1 LPRTESKSWR
11 EILFPNGEHV
21 LLLAV
26 LLEIAVFSL
35 IARNFFTSENF
46 WEVSRFSVEL
56 GLLTLAETAVI
67 VTGGIDLSVG
77 SMMGLAAVVFGA
89 CWRDAHLSL
98 AASAAVALLA
108 GLAGGALNALLIA
121 RWELPA
127 LIVTLGTYSLFR
139 GIAEGITQ
147 GAAVYTSFPSSFLFL
162 GQGYL
167 WRTVPAQLPIFVL
180 VFAGYFVYLH
190 LSVDGRAL
198 YAIGNSPDGAR
209 YAGIPVRRRLA
220 TVYILAGVVS
230 SLAGIIFVAHVGQAT
245 SATGAGYELDAITAV
260 VLGGTSIFGGRG
272 TLWGSLLGLFAI
284 SVLQN
289 GLQLAALPSELTGV
303 MTGALLVLVLSF
315 DWLRGRGS
323 RSVQSASRT
332 GESDLVKNSQVAV
345 LAAAFLAGSLIVALT
360 NVWLVRSLR
369 VTAESAAVP
378 GSAGEA
384 ATTAGNHKI
393 TIAMMPKDT
402 GDPYFMSCRTG
413 AEQAARELGI
423 NLIWDGPTS
432 LDAAQQ
438 NEIAQNW
445 ITRKVNVMAVAV
457 ANKAGISTVLRQ
469 ARAQGIG
476 VVTWD
481 SDADANARNYFVNQA
496 TPRAIAYTLTDEA
509 ARLMKGKGQF
519 AIITGTLSAENQ
531 NEWIAFIKQ
540 RIAAKYP
547 AMKLATVLPS
557 DDDRDKAFAETQTIL
572 KVYPQVRLVMAI
584 SAPAVPGAGEAVR
597 QSGRKN
603 VFVIGLSLP
612 SICKTYIHD
621 GSVQAIVLWNTHHL
635 GYATVYAA
643 YLLAEHKIPPGATS
657 IQAGRLGTLQV
668 QGSQIILG
676 QPLIIDKKNIDTL
689 NF

>member
-1 LPRTESKSWR
+1 M
-11 EILFPNGEHV
+11 
-21 LLLAV
+21 LLLAL

-35 IARNFFTSENF
+35 IGRNFFTAENF
-46 WEVSRFSVEL
+46 WEVVRYSVEL
-56 GLLTLAETAVI
+56 GLLTLAETPVI
-67 VTGGIDLSVG
+67 VTGGIDLSIG
-77 SMMGLAAVVFGA
+77 SMMGLGAVVFGA
-89 CWRDAHLSL
+89 CWQDAHLSL
-98 AASAAVALLA
+98 PTAAIIALAA
-108 GLAGGALNALLIA
+108 GLVGGVLNALLIA

-139 GIAEGITQ
+139 GIADGITK

-167 WRTVPAQLPIFVL
+167 WGTIPAQLPIFILVL
-180 VFAGYFVYLH
+180 AGYFVYLH

-198 YAIGNSPDGAR
+198 YTIGHSPEGAR

-230 SLAGIIFVAHVGQAT
+230 SLAGIIFVAHIGQAT
-245 SATGAGYELDAITAV
+245 SATGTGYELDAITAV
-260 VLGGTSIFGGRG
+260 VLGGTSIFGGSG

-289 GLQLAALPSELTGV
+289 GLELAALPSQLTGV

-315 DWLRGRGS
+315 DWLRTRRR
-323 RSVQSASRT
+323 RSVKSASQEGDT
-332 GESDLVKNSQVAV
+332 DLVKNSQVAV
-345 LAAAFLAGSLIVALT
+345 LAAAFLAGSLIVAAT

-369 VTAESAAVP
+369 VTAETGSAATPAASVP
-378 GSAGEA
+378 TS
-384 ATTAGNHKI
+384 GNQNI
-393 TIAMMPKDT
+393 TIAMLPKDT
-402 GDPYFMSCRTG
+402 GDPYFRSCRIG
-413 AEQAARELGI
+413 AEQAARQLGV
-423 NLIWDGPTS
+423 NLIWNGPTS
-432 LDAAQQ
+432 LDAARQ
-438 NEIAQNW
+438 NEIVQDW
-445 ITRKVNVMAVAV
+445 ITRKVNVIAVAV
-457 ANKAGISTVLRQ
+457 ANKAGISSVLRE
-469 ARAQGIG
+469 ARAHGIG

-481 SDADANARNYFVNQA
+481 SDADQNARNYFVNQA
-496 TPRAIAYTLTDEA
+496 TPKAIADTLTDEA
-509 ARLMKGKGQF
+509 ARLMKDKGQF

-540 RIAAKYP
+540 RIASKYP
-547 AMKLATVLPS
+547 DMKLATVLPS
-557 DDDRDKAFAETQTIL
+557 NDDRDKAFADTQTIL
-572 KVYPQVRLVMAI
+572 KVYPKVRLVMAI
-584 SAPAVPGAGEAVR
+584 SAPAVPGAGEAVH

-612 SICKTYIHD
+612 SICKPYIHN

-635 GYATVYAA
+635 GYAAVYSA

-657 IQAGRLGTLQV
+657 IQAGNLGTLQV

-676 QPLIIDKKNIDTL
+676 QPLIINKQNIDKL